1 MTDGDDHHFV
11 DMGDGQDGAHEHPPD
26 GGDTGGS
33 TRRTIALNRRR
44 WKVTCWRGNEDIRAD
59 VDRFRSDIRYAVWQ
73 KEKCPKSKK
82 IHWQC
87 FFWFHQ
93 PRGRQF
99 ILNMLNDPRAWT
111 TVLKYT
117 DTNEIQRKYC
127 MKEYTRVKCN
137 DGSSGPFEI
146 GTWGEEAPRQ
156 GARNDVHKVRRRIL
170 DDNATFGD
178 LVRDDVVGNTA
189 MRMVQGIK
197 MAVRAATEDKAS
209 ERRTVHVSFF
219 YGATGTG
226 KTHDAIHQATTI
238 AGALGKRG
246 VHIQPTPD
254 EAGGKVWWDFYERQ
268 PCVIFDDWCGD
279 EVRISQLLRW
289 LDGNL
294 CRLNVKGDSALACY
308 TNVWITS
315 NVPLTEWTDQGKP
328 LREEHRRAL
337 LRRIH
342 RIVRYNQDLTRV
354 VERDVSPHMGPPV
367 ELGPDGL
374 PIVAAEE
381 TTPTTHPPLLPPL
394 VVISSEEDNDD
405 GEVLPLTQQRQQMMM
420 MGEADEDDSAQFQD
434 SIPEDCTTPIMTD
447 DFMRSFVDYE
457 LRGDGDVDPDS
468 AEWHEMQESHEN
480 SGLRDV
486 DWMGEY

>member
-1 MTDGDDHHFV
+1 MEEDGNN
-11 DMGDGQDGAHEHPPD
+11 
-26 GGDTGGS
+26 GGDAHYVDTGAPPGGAEEPAVPAD
-33 TRRTIALNRRR
+33 TPAGRRTIALNRRR
-44 WKVTCWRGNEDIRAD
+44 WKVTCWRAPEDIRAD

-73 KEKCPKSKK
+73 MEKCPKTKK

-93 PRGRQF
+93 PRGRAF

-117 DTNEIQRKYC
+117 DTNEVQRKYC

-156 GARNDVHKVRRRIL
+156 GARNDVHKVRRKIL
-170 DDNATFGD
+170 DDNATFGE
-178 LVRDDVVGNTA
+178 LVRDDQLGNTA

-209 ERRTVHVSFF
+209 DRRTVHVSFF

-226 KTHDAIHQATTI
+226 KTYDAINQATVI
-238 AGALGKRG
+238 AGTQGKRG

-328 LREEHRRAL
+328 LRDEHRRAL

-342 RIVRYNQDLTRV
+342 RIVRYNKDLTRV
-354 VERDVSPHMGPPV
+354 VERDVSPHVGPPV
-367 ELGPDGL
+367 ELDANGL
-374 PIVAAEE
+374 PITAATAVVEPHDIPLPQ
-381 TTPTTHPPLLPPL
+381 TPPPQMSPRHSSVPPSL
-394 VVISSEEDNDD
+394 STLHSSSE
-405 GEVLPLTQQRQQMMM
+405 MY
-420 MGEADEDDSAQFQD
+420 DSAA
-434 SIPEDCTTPIMTD
+434 SCGS
-447 DFMRSFVDYE
+447 DFMHE
-457 LRGDGDVDPDS
+457 DVCWFDPDGKDKY
-468 AEWHEMQESHEN
+468 A
-480 SGLRDV
+480 GCLD
-486 DWMGEY
+486 G